1 VDRAY
6 IKATGVQGI
15 YPMMYYSHNL
25 HFIAMCSA
33 MNGNYAESKKN
44 AELLTANVG
53 PHVKDMP
60 PLEGFMTIPM
70 AVEIRFHHWN
80 EILKMPSPD
89 AGMKTATVFW
99 HFGRGMA
106 LAGTGK
112 VAEAEAEYKIVSDAE
127 AATPPDVIFQ
137 MPINN
142 KAKDIMKIAK
152 DVLGAKIAVAKKD
165 NDDAIAMLRDAVA
178 IQDTLKYGEP
188 PDWFFPVRESLG
200 ATLLMNGDSTGAE
213 KVFREDLGRN
223 LRNPR
228 SLWGL
233 RQALLQQKRAY
244 DAGFVQK
251 QFETS
256 WKGGAQALK
265 LDDLV

>member
-1 VDRAY
+1 
-6 IKATGVQGI
+6 
-15 YPMMYYSHNL
+15 
-25 HFIAMCSA
+25 
-33 MNGNYAESKKN
+33 
-44 AELLTANVG
+44 
-53 PHVKDMP
+53 MP
-60 PLEGFMTIPM
+60 PLEGFMTIPV
-70 AVEIRFHHWN
+70 AVEVRFHHWN
-80 EILKMPSPD
+80 EILKMPAPD
-89 AGMKTATVFW
+89 PAMKTVTVFW
-99 HFGRGMA
+99 HFGRGLA

-112 VAEAEAEYKIVSDAE
+112 IADAEAEYKIVSDAE

-152 DVLGAKIAVAKKD
+152 DVVGAKIAIAKKD
-165 NDDAIAMLRDAVA
+165 PNGAIAMLREAVA

-200 ATLLMNGDSTGAE
+200 AALLMSGDATGAE
-213 KVFREDLGRN
+213 KVFREDLDRTP
-223 LRNPR
+223 RNPR

-233 RQALLQQKRAY
+233 RQALLQQKRDY

-251 QFETS
+251 QFEAS
-256 WKGGAQALK
+256 WKGGPEALK

>member
-1 VDRAY
+1 
-6 IKATGVQGI
+6 
-15 YPMMYYSHNL
+15 
-25 HFIAMCSA
+25 
-33 MNGNYAESKKN
+33 
-44 AELLTANVG
+44 
-53 PHVKDMP
+53 
-60 PLEGFMTIPM
+60 
-70 AVEIRFHHWN
+70 
-80 EILKMPSPD
+80 
-89 AGMKTATVFW
+89 VFW
-99 HFGRGMA
+99 HFARGMA

-112 VAEAEAEYKIVSDAE
+112 VADAEAEYKIVSDAE

-165 NDDAIAMLRDAVA
+165 NSGAVDMLRDAVA

-200 ATLLMNGDSTGAE
+200 ATLLMNGDAPGAE
-213 KVFREDLGRN
+213 RVFREDLDRN

-233 RQALLQQKRAY
+233 HQALLQEKREY
-244 DAGFVQK
+244 DAGFIQK
-251 QFETS
+251 QFDSS
-256 WKGGAQALK
+256 WKGGAQGLK
-265 LDDLV
+265 VDDLV